1 LPNRPIKDFEMG
13 LEFPPVSPAT
23 CEFAENDG
31 GGSLR
36 PRHSAVEMALREL
49 CDLQAQATRLAVT
62 IQSIDLKQSHTFSHA
77 GICDERFVRS
87 ILRARLDRGR
97 FISSDLFADPAWDML
112 LALYAAELGQQRV
125 PVSSLCVASN
135 VPMTTALRWIA
146 HLEREKLIARTPDPL
161 DARRFF
167 LSLTRSASEAL
178 AQYFAETPRFS
189 AAA

>member
-1 LPNRPIKDFEMG
+1 MG
-13 LEFPPVSPAT
+13 LEFPPVCPAT

-31 GGSLR
+31 KAPLR
-36 PRHSAVEMALREL
+36 PRHSAIEMALREL

-62 IQSIDLKQSHTFSHA
+62 IQSIDLKQSHSSSHA
-77 GICDERFVRS
+77 GICDERFIRS
-87 ILRARLDRGR
+87 ILKARLDRSR
-97 FISSDLFADPAWDML
+97 FIPSDLLADPAWDML

-125 PVSSLCVASN
+125 PVSSLCMASN

-146 HLEREKLIARTPDPL
+146 HLEREKLIERGPDPL

-167 LSLTRSASEAL
+167 LSLTRKAAEAL

-189 AAA
+189 AAT

>member
-1 LPNRPIKDFEMG
+1 MG

-87 ILRARLDRGR
+87 ILRPDLTGADSFHRIYSLTPRGTCCSPCMR
-97 FISSDLFADPAWDML
+97 PNW
-112 LALYAAELGQQRV
+112 
-125 PVSSLCVASN
+125 VSSACLYPAYAWHQTF
-135 VPMTTALRWIA
+135 P
-146 HLEREKLIARTPDPL
+146 
-161 DARRFF
+161 
-167 LSLTRSASEAL
+167 
-178 AQYFAETPRFS
+178 
-189 AAA
+189 